1 MKTNYNTFNN
11 FVKKSFIYEEAPETQ
26 AVTQEYTD
34 EELAEMGEFPQSD
47 IQDQLDEAMKLQHKE
62 EFNTKFEELFGREYP
77 FEDVY
82 NVDMLRSALSEKV
95 EHFLAVTKKSPAVVK
110 ESINTYMEDFY
121 WYTVHLTTLTPSLL
135 SEDRDINARNLVEEY
150 INYPTKSLSSM
161 DILVLGVARTHDS
174 LKSYDKQNLQM
185 YTTLRNGSDPLPL
198 SGDRGPEFFSGTSVP
213 AYHPRRVLYRRM
225 EDVFERNQPDMRLGY
240 RALCWA
246 KHRVQELDGA
256 DGISD
261 ADFNGFLLELD
272 EVLNTKRVPLIH
284 S

>member
-198 SGDRGPEFFSGTSVP
+198 SGDRGPEFFSGT
-213 AYHPRRVLYRRM
+213 
-225 EDVFERNQPDMRLGY
+225 
-240 RALCWA
+240 
-246 KHRVQELDGA
+246 
-256 DGISD
+256 
-261 ADFNGFLLELD
+261 
-272 EVLNTKRVPLIH
+272 
-284 S
+284 